1 MARYTRRTR
10 RRAKRSTRNMRSIRS
25 RKGASAQ
32 QRQLASLQRQVRRNA
47 NKLKETTQHVQ
58 YSIPLAGTAEITS
71 ALTDGSFDCFPL
83 MRPNQ
88 WGAIFQTNALTGA
101 GNALTAPNKVR
112 LTRMDLQMV
121 FSPADSLAS
130 LTPRIVRVW
139 VVKLKKETANQVL
152 EATVGMSGTGIN
164 SHVANHPGDLFYTT
178 PAHGALQTMVKL
190 NPAGFDICAYREF
203 TLANIVEETILTP
216 GGEAGENT
224 PVTNTLDALK
234 RVRIHF
240 KMNNVLKV
248 AMGSWREM
256 EQPDVMPEDKYYLLT
271 HVGGFGG
278 GELNVNAVRMD
289 TNIVIQGRSSN

>member
-10 RRAKRSTRNMRSIRS
+10 RRPKRSTSNMRSIRS
-25 RKGASAQ
+25 RKSASSQ

-47 NKLKETTQHVQ
+47 NKLRETTQHVQ
-58 YSIPLAGTAEITS
+58 YTIPLAGTAETTS
-71 ALTDGSFDCFPL
+71 ALTDGNFDCFPL

-112 LTRMDLQMV
+112 LTRLDLQML
-121 FSPADSLAS
+121 FSPADSLAT
-130 LTPRIVRVW
+130 LTPRVVRVW
-139 VVKLKKETANQVL
+139 VVKLKPETASQVL
-152 EATVGMSGTGIN
+152 EATVGMSSTGIN
-164 SHVANHPGDLFYTT
+164 AHVTNHPGDLFYTT
-178 PAHGALQTMVKL
+178 TAHGALETMVKL
-190 NPAGFDICAYREF
+190 NPAAFHICAYREF
-203 TLANIVEETILTP
+203 TLANVIEETILTP
-216 GGEAGENT
+216 GGDVDNT
-224 PVTNTLDALK
+224 PVTNTENALK
-234 RVRIHF
+234 RVRIHM

-256 EQPDVMPEDKYYLLT
+256 EQPDVMPSDKYYLLT

-278 GELNVNAVRMD
+278 GELNANAVRLD